1 MTWFPAEGGM
11 VTHQIVDEQAGTLI
25 SHNLSMVSKEL
36 WVRSVKSSGFG
47 PRAVRGSAVLES
59 IQLTWRL
66 VSRKQHRQAQF
77 VPQKSTCACK
87 PQALAWLRTEGLLA
101 SPYFSGEFR

>member
-47 PRAVRGSAVLES
+47 
-59 IQLTWRL
+59 
-66 VSRKQHRQAQF
+66 
-77 VPQKSTCACK
+77 
-87 PQALAWLRTEGLLA
+87 
-101 SPYFSGEFR
+101 